1 MDSLKKWMIIC
12 MVHTTPNHHLTKM
25 NVHPKAFFSS
35 NHHFCQMVSAAF
47 SSDELCLL
55 FYIYLLSME
64 WGKGAEEFPPHQLIG
79 KQLFF
84 CHLKLWTQSNNLLS
98 LFDEFVSLK
107 RK

>member
-84 CHLKLWTQSNNLLS
+84 LPFKVVDSVEQLALS
-98 LFDEFVSLK
+98 F
-107 RK
+107 R